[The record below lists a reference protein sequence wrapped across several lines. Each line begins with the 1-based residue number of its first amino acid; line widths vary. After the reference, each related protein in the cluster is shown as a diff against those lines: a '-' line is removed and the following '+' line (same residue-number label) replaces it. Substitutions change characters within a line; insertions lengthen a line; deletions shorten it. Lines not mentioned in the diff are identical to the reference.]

1 MTLWGPVNGVF
12 TASASWLP
20 NLDFLDKFQWFPF
33 ILTAT
38 AALITALIG
47 ARRGALAAQKIA
59 KNHKQHEELIKEI
72 RACNAG
78 ITISTFML
86 DYAVGVYEVA
96 HPMRENYLESMRL
109 HNLGT
114 PVITPQEVRGISA
127 STPPIVELRKIIFED
142 VTAPVSALRAIMSLS
157 QAVEHAVNAI
167 ESRNELLE
175 KFRSNQYPDGF
186 GFTEMYY
193 GIPVGGV
200 AHRDYHDIVMNLAET
215 SDEMLFFSEVL
226 CVELYEHASALRK
239 SLKTFSKEPVVVR
252 KLLLRPDA
260 EARQVRVREKYKD
273 WYASMKP
280 IQDMRRKWWQFWRK

>member
-1 MTLWGPVNGVF
+1 MFSERDCYDVVGTCQRCVYGFSVVVAEPGFSRQVPMV
-12 TASASWLP
+12 S
-20 NLDFLDKFQWFPF
+20 F

-175 KFRSNQYPDGF
+175 NSGATSIPTVSVLLKCTTAYLWAGWP
-186 GFTEMYY
+186 TE
-193 GIPVGGV
+193 ITT
-200 AHRDYHDIVMNLAET
+200 T
-215 SDEMLFFSEVL
+215 SS
-226 CVELYEHASALRK
+226 
-239 SLKTFSKEPVVVR
+239 
-252 KLLLRPDA
+252 
-260 EARQVRVREKYKD
+260 
-273 WYASMKP
+273 
-280 IQDMRRKWWQFWRK
+280 